1 MWEDEGSYPQK
12 SKKKNGICKYIDC
25 SWVTALLWQRSL
37 CNSMKLWAILCR
49 VTQDGW
55 VIVKSSDKTWPLGRR
70 NGKQLQ
76 YSFCENLMNS
86 MIRQK
91 IWHQKMS
98 PSNWKVSNKPQGKS
112 KGQLLTAQERMKRL
126 GQSRNDTQ
134 LWMSRVVKVKSGAV
148 KNIMA

>member
-1 MWEDEGSYPQK
+1 
-12 SKKKNGICKYIDC
+12 
-25 SWVTALLWQRSL
+25 
-37 CNSMKLWAILCR
+37 
-49 VTQDGW
+49 
-55 VIVKSSDKTWPLGRR
+55 
-70 NGKQLQ
+70 
-76 YSFCENLMNS
+76 
-86 MIRQK
+86 
-91 IWHQKMS
+91 MS